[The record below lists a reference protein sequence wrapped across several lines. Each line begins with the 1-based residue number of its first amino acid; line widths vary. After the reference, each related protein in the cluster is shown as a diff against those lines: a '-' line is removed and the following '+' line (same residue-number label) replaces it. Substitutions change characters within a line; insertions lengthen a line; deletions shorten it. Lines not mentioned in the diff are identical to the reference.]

1 MKRWFCCMLVAAF
14 LVFGL
19 AACAGDRYKGTQIEE
34 YDSASSMFIEVENA
48 AYWRVLY
55 HKDTKVMY
63 VVSTGSYN
71 NGNFTLLV
79 NPDGSP
85 MLYEG
90 GNNNE

>member
-1 MKRWFCCMLVAAF
+1 MKRWFCCMLVAAL

-19 AACAGDRYKGTQIEE
+19 AACSDDRYKGTQIEE
-34 YDSASSMFIEVENA
+34 YDPDSSMFIEVENA

-63 VVSTGSYN
+63 VVSTGGYN